1 MNDNL
6 TLIDSNLLVY
16 AVDMSEPE
24 KRSVCKEILGDCWKM
39 KRKYAVSIQN
49 LSEFYV
55 IATAKIEN
63 PIPQKEAR
71 RFISKIVE
79 FRNWKVIT
87 PNANTIISATEL
99 NETYHIHYW
108 DAMIAATMRENQIF
122 SIYTEDGHF
131 SRIPWLTASNP
142 MDRHIDVIA

>member
-1 MNDNL
+1 MNDNM

-16 AVDMSEPE
+16 AVDISEPG
-24 KRSVCKEILGDCWKM
+24 KQSVCKELLGDCWKL
-39 KRKYAVSIQN
+39 KRRYAVSIQN

-55 IATAKIEN
+55 IATTKIEN

-79 FRNWKVIT
+79 FRNWEVISPT
-87 PNANTIISATEL
+87 ANTIAAAINLSIDH
-99 NETYHIHYW
+99 NIHYW

-131 SRIPWLTASNP
+131 SRIPWLTAINP
-142 MDRHIDVIA
+142 MDSIEEVI

>member
-16 AVDMSEPE
+16 AVDVSEPG
-24 KRSVCKEILGDCWKM
+24 KQSVCKELLGDCWKL
-39 KRKYAVSIQN
+39 KRRYAVSIQN

-55 IATAKIEN
+55 IATNKIEK

-79 FRNWKVIT
+79 FRNWEVIFPT
-87 PNANTIISATEL
+87 ANTIATAINLSIEH
-99 NETYHIHYW
+99 NVHYW

-131 SRIPWLTASNP
+131 KSIPWLTASNP
-142 MDRHIDVIA
+142 MEQTCP